1 MMGTVQILGGQS
13 KSGEP
18 DFTIPIMGIG
28 RVPISWLPRN
38 STSAACTVFC
48 RARLMPACIVILQ
61 AAGGVA
67 LTILRLASYFRSV
80 LSAELTSIG
89 NAGAA

>member
-1 MMGTVQILGGQS
+1 MMGTVQIFGGQS

-18 DFTIPIMGIG
+18 DLTTPIMGIG

-38 STSAACTVFC
+38 STSVACTMFIS
-48 RARLMPACIVILQ
+48 RLMPACIVILQ